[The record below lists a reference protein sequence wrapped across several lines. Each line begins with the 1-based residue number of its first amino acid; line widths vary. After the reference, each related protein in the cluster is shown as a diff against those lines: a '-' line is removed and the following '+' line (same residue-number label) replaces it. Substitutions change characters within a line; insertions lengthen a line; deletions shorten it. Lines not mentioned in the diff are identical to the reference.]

1 MLGLAKAQGVE
12 LPVEKKKQATSGSV
26 QDEKRTCQ
34 VCKAIKGGSGI
45 KTSKQ
50 MATGY
55 MDPADHSKGRWCMRC
70 KAAAS
75 NKQKAEAKKA
85 AATAEPE
92 AAAPNLAA
100 TAAPPGRGRKVI

>member
-1 MLGLAKAQGVE
+1 VLGLAKAQGVE
-12 LPVEKKKQATSGSV
+12 LPVEKKKQVTSGSE

-55 MDPADHSKGRWCMRC
+55 VDPADHSKGRWCIRC
-70 KAAAS
+70 QSAATDKRKAD
-75 NKQKAEAKKA
+75 AKKA
-85 AATAEPE
+85 AAVAEPE

-100 TAAPPGRGRKVI
+100 TAAPPDRGP